1 LATADERGI
10 AATTRIDDLFDMSG
24 RVAIVTGG
32 SRGLGRE
39 MALAFAA
46 HGADLVIASR
56 KVSNCEAVADEVRA
70 MGRKALAVPY
80 HAASWA
86 GADEL
91 AAAAYDEFGRVD
103 VLMNNAGVGKAV
115 PAMRETA
122 EEFRA
127 VIDVNLNGS
136 YWMAQA
142 CARVMKP
149 GSAIVNISSVLGLTT
164 AGLPQAAYSAS
175 KAGVMGLTRD
185 LAQQW
190 SGRKGIRVNALAPGF
205 FASEITDTL
214 KPGHLDSLMPRIILG
229 RLGDAA
235 ELAATALWLASPAAG
250 YVTGQTIVVDGGL
263 TIA

>member
-1 LATADERGI
+1 MSVL
-10 AATTRIDDLFDMSG
+10 DLFRLDG
-24 RVAIVTGG
+24 RVVIVTGA
-32 SRGLGRE
+32 SSGLGVS
-39 MALAFAA
+39 FAQGFA
-46 HGADLVIASR
+46 EAGADLVLGARRLDRMAQTAALVEQAGRRVRTCQTDVTDPDQCQRLVDTAIA
-56 KVSNCEAVADEVRA
+56 
-70 MGRKALAVPY
+70 
-80 HAASWA
+80 
-86 GADEL
+86 
-91 AAAAYDEFGRVD
+91 EFGRVD

-190 SGRKGIRVNALAPGF
+190 IGRKGIRVNALAPGF

-235 ELAATALWLASPAAG
+235 ELAATAVWLASAAAG

-263 TIA
+263 TIS